1 MRVMVIVKASKQ
13 SEAGQMPSQQLL
25 AEMGKFNQD
34 LTAAGIMMDGGGLQP
49 TYKGVRV
56 RFSGPDRTVTRGP
69 FVNTSELVSGYWIW
83 KVKSLEEAIDWV
95 KRCPNP
101 MPEASDIEIRPL
113 YEIEDFP
120 GATAADRDPA
130 A

>member
-49 TYKGVRV
+49 TYKG
-56 RFSGPDRTVTRGP
+56 G
-69 FVNTSELVSGYWIW
+69 
-83 KVKSLEEAIDWV
+83 
-95 KRCPNP
+95 
-101 MPEASDIEIRPL
+101 
-113 YEIEDFP
+113 
-120 GATAADRDPA
+120 
-130 A
+130 